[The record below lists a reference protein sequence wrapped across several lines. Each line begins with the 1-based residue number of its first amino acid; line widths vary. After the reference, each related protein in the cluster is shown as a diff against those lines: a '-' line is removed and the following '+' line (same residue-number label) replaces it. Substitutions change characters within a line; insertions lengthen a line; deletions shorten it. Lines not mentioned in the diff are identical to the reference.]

1 MRSREAKSSTLMS
14 ASLPFGSVI
23 SVRSR
28 VRTCVER
35 MPILSTCPV
44 KSSIFTKSPT
54 RNGWSA
60 AIEIEPN
67 RFSIVFCAPKASAMP
82 PMPRPASTVA
92 TG

>member
-1 MRSREAKSSTLMS
+1 MRSREAKSSMRMS
-14 ASLPFGSVI
+14 ASLPFGRLT

-35 MPILSTCPV
+35 MPIRSTLPV

-60 AIEIEPN
+60 ARATEPK
-67 RFSIVFCAPKASAMP
+67 RFSIVFWAPKARARP
-82 PMPRPASTVA
+82 PIPRPASTVA